1 MEDIE
6 RVMLQRDKLQ
16 EVLAEL
22 HDKLRHGVFN
32 GILPEKNPRGER
44 LESSAKCKKGKTRR
58 DEQWCMGCC
67 CRDCDPIGDC
77 HVSLEEWD
85 VFKAMCKARDAI
97 KEQPAEMPLVCP
109 EDFPHYEDGIVYN
122 PSARWIAR
130 QFYRFA
136 IGYWLFANHADKEQE
151 KDWERA
157 YNDILSISLRD
168 KGPSFRKLMKAVMR
182 ITDQEEAKKFISE
195 NPDVDKLM
203 ENAAESITK
212 PVKGEEDVD
221 LLVLQA
227 LTLRMDYRF
236 GHEYPGGDM
245 DVYDGVFCGLID
257 HCLAVAGL
265 EPKDRPK
272 SYDFDDKDEYER
284 VHLAYE
290 HGQKIKIYAF
300 MRETDG
306 LETSKKESK

>member
-22 HDKLRHGVFN
+22 YDKLRHGVFN

-58 DEQWCMGCC
+58 EVQWCMGCC

-85 VFKAMCKARDAI
+85 VFKAMCKAREAL
-97 KEQPAEMPLVCP
+97 KEQPAEMPLVRP

-168 KGPSFRKLMKAVMR
+168 KGPVFRKLMKAVMR

-212 PVKGEEDVD
+212 SVKGEEDVD

-257 HCLAVAGL
+257 NCLTVAGL

-272 SYDFDDKDEYER
+272 SYDFEDKEEYER

-290 HGQKIKIYAF
+290 HGQKMKIYAF
-300 MRETDG
+300 MRETG
-306 LETSKKESK
+306 GMGMV